1 MAGGITPEPSRR
13 PIVEGWE
20 RRRGIR
26 RVAVAQPPLRSAQGG
41 PLADG
46 EDEGNGSP
54 FDGYGKLCS

>member
-26 RVAVAQPPLRSAQGG
+26 RVAVAQPPLRSARGG

-46 EDEGNGSP
+46 EDEGN
-54 FDGYGKLCS
+54 